1 MGKRL
6 FTNNARSTLASGI
19 SDVATTLT
27 VATGDGAK
35 FASPS
40 AGDWQDITLDDGVN
54 IEIVHLTA
62 RSGDVLTV
70 TRAQEGTTGVAFS
83 TGAKVEARFTAGAAN
98 SMVPVVQPFDATAY
112 YPGVPTASA
121 KVLRVPVARA
131 ISFPANFSG
140 SYGVASVAATG
151 STAFDVQKNGSS
163 IGTITFAAAASTA
176 TFTTAGGAAQSLAAG
191 DVLAIIAPA
200 TPDATLAD
208 VGFVLAGTR

>member
-1 MGKRL
+1 MGNRL

-19 SDVATTLT
+19 SNVATTIA
-27 VATGDGAK
+27 VATGEGAL

-40 AGDWQDITLDDGVN
+40 GGDWQDITLDDGVN

-62 RSGDVLTV
+62 RSGDTLTV

-83 TGAKVEARFTAGAAN
+83 TGAKVEARFTAGAAQ
-98 SMVPVVQPFDATAY
+98 SMVPAVQPFDVHAF

-131 ISFPANFSG
+131 VSFPANFGG
-140 SYGVASVAATG
+140 SYAKASVAATG
-151 STAFDVQKNGSS
+151 STVFDVQKNGSS
-163 IGTITFAAAASTA
+163 IGSITFAAAASTA
-176 TFTTAGGAAQSLAAG
+176 TFVTAGGAAQSLAVG
-191 DVLAIIAPA
+191 DVLSIIAPGTA
-200 TPDATLAD
+200 DATLAD